1 MLSQRISSINVRSA
15 LCEATDANIDEA
27 AHTFGFNSPIG
38 PKLLKAS
45 VRFDG
50 SCFQKDMMDILNLHL
65 PEVAAYF
72 WRQVV
77 DMNEYEKRRF
87 FKRVVDALFNT
98 ITGKVKNTNSF

>member
-1 MLSQRISSINVRSA
+1 
-15 LCEATDANIDEA
+15 
-27 AHTFGFNSPIG
+27 
-38 PKLLKAS
+38 
-45 VRFDG
+45 
-50 SCFQKDMMDILNLHL
+50 MMDILNLRL